1 MNNILP
7 NNLIQYFGS
16 NTFDALKFIRNLAK
30 NINNSRKISDTVNNK
45 DTIEGYVIG
54 INSLSGLYNNPKEL
68 VVTNSRNYY
77 IRFFINIYNKLTREL
92 YGNTYRSPLFP
103 VEIEQNNL
111 IEFDIKNPFFFYV
124 LSQESKHENIIVQII
139 LVETNKDEV
148 ILKEKCQGWV
158 LLSLNK
164 KKDKEKDKEKNK
176 NDTEKTTAEINR
188 GTPRD
193 LIYRN
198 DFIQYPG
205 AKMSYSSFRYPNLEL
220 INFLFPT
227 NIILSYNESL
237 PGLRLRNLPQFPDL
251 NENLKTVDF
260 ISAYIKNIVIE
271 INPDLEEGILNF
283 WRQYRLRKYQI
294 QENEFNKIYIKE
306 RRIKCGMHNTWKFIN
321 SNGIQNSISLIKISK
336 NKLQSNGVLMVD
348 RFFAD
353 SLSCSAIIIELEYV
367 ITIPINGPQ
376 KEENLNIILG
386 YHLYVPEKINE
397 GNYSKEKLLMLTGP
411 GNTIYGEKMFN
422 LENVGNNEIKIS
434 YVLSQN
440 ANLNYINQVEIDD
453 LKKQTINATE
463 NALIDQNN
471 QMILKG
477 VQNNINNKEN
487 EAEKIKDKIKEQL
500 EMNNRLNNEQIEKL
514 KKELAKAE
522 EEKNKM
528 ELKLK
533 QKELNNK
540 NVISGIY
547 SQKEKEKKFDNIS
560 NTPLEYQKEKNIF
573 PLQESIEYKE
583 FIQFKEKKEI
593 YVKELEEKMEAL
605 KEIQKPKVSDYENPI
620 KNISARDKSNLIKK
634 GILDLDLKEEV
645 DSYIDYSLDKELSER
660 ELATNF
666 IFQFL
671 SFKPSRI
678 FYSDL
683 RNVPEKIQFFFDF
696 FNENKLHTSV
706 CNVTRPE
713 EVKSNNYY
721 YFNNPLILQKENIN
735 VNSALLNDT
744 KPEVLIEVKF
754 DPSMDTSIDFRDFVK
769 YLTNKR
775 LLVQIKDAQK
785 CLNIGYIKIPLKDL
799 ITQGKDKIKLT
810 KEYEIFDDN
819 FNIRGYIQLLL
830 TASKQKTL
838 KSYAYN
844 RNKFTNINSQEGY
857 NTLSKKKKVKAEQ
870 MDMNKLMS
878 QNRDLYNKTMN
889 SLKNQNNNINDKDT
903 NIINEMNQSRQR
915 KLRIAPELEK
925 KLRVM
930 RYFSN
935 KNDPNYTNSNMGNT
949 NYQFNSKIQLEEK
962 KLNEIRQKTS
972 NDEQFITTLKT
983 CEQFRDYNRAEVLS
997 KVSQENHKNVYEIS
1011 LIMGQPIYFNYS
1023 VFNDSSIEE
1032 LCHITIEKI
1041 NKNKKEKNLDKI
1053 VQVLSTPL
1061 EWRTI
1066 VEKEKLKKPNNYES
1080 ISDNLDMIIK
1090 PGETIPLVVKLISFK
1105 ENWEEQN
1112 YSITIHK
1119 KNGRPL
1125 YYLLINIKKVFPIYD
1140 HIFHY
1145 NFPLDNRNQRVI
1157 LKNPFSQR
1165 KTTQMLNNVV
1175 ISENIT
1181 LALDQDTHDFN
1192 FSVEPDNMNNKYQKD
1207 FIIFFYSDHER
1218 TKLYL
1223 TWKIEIDWR
1232 EALIMTGIRGKK
1244 NYNKLYI
1251 NNSPELNKE
1260 ASYAGNNIT
1269 LQLFTDNPDVI
1280 IFPQDSKN
1288 PFTIRPNS
1296 TEEKNIILYPKKEQG
1311 DFVIINCVNVY
1322 TRNLYKSWIIKYDT
1336 NYPEIDESE
1345 TVECI
1350 IGGQNVINYRYTN
1363 PTNKFMVLSFYSGKE
1378 EVLEVIDRVATFN
1391 IGESKDIK
1399 LKINDKGSLGKE
1411 EVLLFISDDNDNFC
1425 RTILF
1430 KIKFIEN

>member
-1 MNNILP
+1 
-7 NNLIQYFGS
+7 
-16 NTFDALKFIRNLAK
+16 
-30 NINNSRKISDTVNNK
+30 
-45 DTIEGYVIG
+45 
-54 INSLSGLYNNPKEL
+54 
-68 VVTNSRNYY
+68 
-77 IRFFINIYNKLTREL
+77 
-92 YGNTYRSPLFP
+92 
-103 VEIEQNNL
+103 
-111 IEFDIKNPFFFYV
+111 
-124 LSQESKHENIIVQII
+124 
-139 LVETNKDEV
+139 
-148 ILKEKCQGWV
+148 
-158 LLSLNK
+158 
-164 KKDKEKDKEKNK
+164 
-176 NDTEKTTAEINR
+176 
-188 GTPRD
+188 
-193 LIYRN
+193 
-198 DFIQYPG
+198 
-205 AKMSYSSFRYPNLEL
+205 
-220 INFLFPT
+220 
-227 NIILSYNESL
+227 
-237 PGLRLRNLPQFPDL
+237 
-251 NENLKTVDF
+251 
-260 ISAYIKNIVIE
+260 
-271 INPDLEEGILNF
+271 
-283 WRQYRLRKYQI
+283 
-294 QENEFNKIYIKE
+294 
-306 RRIKCGMHNTWKFIN
+306 
-321 SNGIQNSISLIKISK
+321 
-336 NKLQSNGVLMVD
+336 
-348 RFFAD
+348 
-353 SLSCSAIIIELEYV
+353 
-367 ITIPINGPQ
+367 
-376 KEENLNIILG
+376 
-386 YHLYVPEKINE
+386 
-397 GNYSKEKLLMLTGP
+397 
-411 GNTIYGEKMFN
+411 
-422 LENVGNNEIKIS
+422 
-434 YVLSQN
+434 
-440 ANLNYINQVEIDD
+440 
-453 LKKQTINATE
+453 
-463 NALIDQNN
+463 
-471 QMILKG
+471 
-477 VQNNINNKEN
+477 
-487 EAEKIKDKIKEQL
+487 
-500 EMNNRLNNEQIEKL
+500 
-514 KKELAKAE
+514 
-522 EEKNKM
+522 
-528 ELKLK
+528 
-533 QKELNNK
+533 
-540 NVISGIY
+540 
-547 SQKEKEKKFDNIS
+547 
-560 NTPLEYQKEKNIF
+560 
-573 PLQESIEYKE
+573 
-583 FIQFKEKKEI
+583 
-593 YVKELEEKMEAL
+593 
-605 KEIQKPKVSDYENPI
+605 
-620 KNISARDKSNLIKK
+620 
-634 GILDLDLKEEV
+634 
-645 DSYIDYSLDKELSER
+645 
-660 ELATNF
+660 
-666 IFQFL
+666 
-671 SFKPSRI
+671 
-678 FYSDL
+678 
-683 RNVPEKIQFFFDF
+683 
-696 FNENKLHTSV
+696 
-706 CNVTRPE
+706 
-713 EVKSNNYY
+713 
-721 YFNNPLILQKENIN
+721 
-735 VNSALLNDT
+735 
-744 KPEVLIEVKF
+744 
-754 DPSMDTSIDFRDFVK
+754 
-769 YLTNKR
+769 
-775 LLVQIKDAQK
+775 
-785 CLNIGYIKIPLKDL
+785 
-799 ITQGKDKIKLT
+799 
-810 KEYEIFDDN
+810 
-819 FNIRGYIQLLL
+819 
-830 TASKQKTL
+830 
-838 KSYAYN
+838 
-844 RNKFTNINSQEGY
+844 
-857 NTLSKKKKVKAEQ
+857 
-870 MDMNKLMS
+870 MDMNKLMT

-915 KLRIAPELEK
+915 KLKIAPELEK

-983 CEQFRDYNRAEVLS
+983 CEQFRDYNRPEVLS
-997 KVSQENHKNVYEIS
+997 KVSQESHKNVYEIS

-1288 PFTIRPNS
+1288 PFTIKSNS

-1430 KIKFIEN
+1430 KIKFKEN